1 MSACVYLFLLLV
13 EELSGEELLL
23 ALLTVSEVV
32 VVFKKTLFPGT
43 VRGLFTAAN
52 TGAGF
57 GWTETRRR
65 RWRSYDWHISSHTL
79 GICIEVQQVHKT
91 TVILT
96 FFVFCVYLSSEQHL
110 SHLCGQI
117 LFIIFEVLH
126 GEIKA
131 KIRVID
137 IFKHTFCPPH
147 RCKCVSQLAEK
158 QNACLVLY
166 NKELGGQDRIFGR
179 VQVTGSAF
187 VGHNKQSN
195 VADNVQLL

>member
-1 MSACVYLFLLLV
+1 MYLFLLLV

-57 GWTETRRR
+57 GWTERRRR
-65 RWRSYDWHISSHTL
+65 RWRSYEWHISNHTL

-96 FFVFCVYLSSEQHL
+96 FFR
-110 SHLCGQI
+110 
-117 LFIIFEVLH
+117 VL
-126 GEIKA
+126 
-131 KIRVID
+131 RLP
-137 IFKHTFCPPH
+137 F
-147 RCKCVSQLAEK
+147 Q
-158 QNACLVLY
+158 
-166 NKELGGQDRIFGR
+166 
-179 VQVTGSAF
+179 
-187 VGHNKQSN
+187 
-195 VADNVQLL
+195 